1 MAWPRSRAFLVAV
14 FLLAACDDDSTDLKM
29 DMSAGGDDLSS
40 TLGADF
46 SSGDLPCTY
55 RLFNG
60 FNGVQTSLQ
69 YFACPCGCLIDSFES
84 ASVSPLWGASH
95 STNASF
101 APMAGVGLGV
111 MLTSTSNTLEQ
122 GGLASE
128 GLPTSQF
135 YLD

>member
-1 MAWPRSRAFLVAV
+1 MRVLLVAA
-14 FLLAACDDDSTDLKM
+14 FLLAACDDDSTDLKI
-29 DMSAGGDDLSS
+29 DMTAGGGDDLSS
-40 TLGADF
+40 TVGADF
-46 SSGDLPCTY
+46 ASGDLPCTY

-60 FNGVQTSLQ
+60 FIGAQTSLS

-111 MLTSTSNTLEQ
+111 MLTSTSNM
-122 GGLASE
+122 
-128 GLPTSQF
+128 
-135 YLD
+135 